1 MVVLEGEPEDSF
13 PNAELQCLQH
23 FLEHEDAFPA
33 ALADENRFQRH
44 ATVLLYLNTV
54 ESGGETTFSHLDVS
68 VKPQAG
74 SILVFFP
81 AFANGEADHR
91 TLHIAREA
99 VDEKWVVQQWV
110 ARGYNS
116 TLAAHAEQQGKHD
129 DVRTSRKAL
138 KKKKSQKKTSP
149 GFG

>member
-1 MVVLEGEPEDSF
+1 M
-13 PNAELQCLQH
+13 QH

-54 ESGGETTFSHLDVS
+54 ESGGETTFSHLGVS
-68 VKPQAG
+68 VKPRAG
-74 SILVFFP
+74 SVLIFFP
-81 AFANGEADHR
+81 AFLSGEADRR

-110 ARGYNS
+110 ARGFNS
-116 TLAAHAEQQGKHD
+116 TLAAHVEQQGERD
-129 DVRTSRKAL
+129 MGRVSRKAL
-138 KKKKSQKKTSP
+138 RKKKGQNKGRA